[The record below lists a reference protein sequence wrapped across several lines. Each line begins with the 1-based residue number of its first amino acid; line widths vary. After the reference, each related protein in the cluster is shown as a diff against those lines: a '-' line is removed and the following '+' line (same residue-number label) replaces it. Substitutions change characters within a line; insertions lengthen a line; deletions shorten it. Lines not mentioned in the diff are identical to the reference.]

1 MTFPADASISPQ
13 RPRLTAQV
21 MLGFLIIVV
30 GVLFTLD
37 NLEIIDARDYIQY
50 WPAGLVAV
58 GLVKLRNAV
67 RTGQG
72 WFGGLAFTAVGLW
85 MLIARIVYFTINAS
99 ALLPMILVGLGG
111 YMVWRGFGGT
121 RRAAPPSDGQ
131 AQFSAFAIM
140 GGISRRSNSQN
151 FQGAD
156 LTAVMGGCEIDL
168 RQASIPPGSE
178 AVIEVFAFW
187 GGIELKVP
195 DDWTV
200 VPRVLP
206 LMGGVD
212 DKSRAPVTLQ
222 EKPAAEK
229 RLVVRGVVVMGGV
242 VIKNAPPRASDREN

>member
-1 MTFPADASISPQ
+1 MTFPADASVSPR

-21 MLGFLIIVV
+21 MLGFLIIVA

-37 NLEIIDARDYIQY
+37 NLDILDARDYIQY
-50 WPAGLVAV
+50 WPAGLVAL
-58 GLVKLRNAV
+58 GLVKLRHAV

-72 WFGGLAFTAVGLW
+72 WFGGLVFTLLGLW
-85 MLIARIVYFTINAS
+85 MLVARIVYFTINAS
-99 ALLPMILVGLGG
+99 ALMPLVLVALGG

-121 RRAAPPSDGQ
+121 PRRPQPSDGQ
-131 AQFSAFAIM
+131 AHFSALAVM
-140 GGISRRSNSQN
+140 GGISRRSNSQA

-168 RQASIPPGSE
+168 RQASIVPGTE
-178 AVIEVFAFW
+178 AVIDVFAWW
-187 GGIELKVP
+187 GGIELRVP

-206 LMGGVD
+206 LMGGVE
-212 DKSRAPVTLQ
+212 DKSRAPVTFQ
-222 EKPAAEK
+222 DKPPAEK

-242 VIKNAPPRASDREN
+242 VIKNTSSRASDRED